1 MKKWMRTACLA
12 LTGLAMAVS
21 LTGCNPKVKDKVVD
35 DSTSTVG
42 GIETQTHI
50 ITDTFSIP
58 IPSSCR
64 GVEDK
69 LNTDL
74 YTWVPTP
81 EGEHIPKDTDFVRV
95 EVAAL
100 DDGDAASKG
109 FEEHGF
115 EDATDSN
122 LHYHYENG
130 ERSKIG
136 GYILISADQ
145 YITTDDGETE
155 DEPRKT
161 INFVVSDGN
170 GSGRAFYVIIRG
182 FTQEYRDAVMD
193 EIKLVNE

>member
-1 MKKWMRTACLA
+1 MPPA
-12 LTGLAMAVS
+12 
-21 LTGCNPKVKDKVVD
+21 
-35 DSTSTVG
+35 
-42 GIETQTHI
+42 
-50 ITDTFSIP
+50 
-58 IPSSCR
+58 
-64 GVEDK
+64 
-69 LNTDL
+69 
-74 YTWVPTP
+74 P
-81 EGEHIPKDTDFVRV
+81 EVRKRDA
-95 EVAAL
+95 EVRLPEVLGHLDAEERRHAL
-100 DDGDAASKG
+100 DDVDAASKG

-122 LHYHYENG
+122 LHYHYENV

-136 GYILISADQ
+136 DYILISADQ

>member
-81 EGEHIPKDTDFVRV
+81 EG
-95 EVAAL
+95 
-100 DDGDAASKG
+100 
-109 FEEHGF
+109 
-115 EDATDSN
+115 
-122 LHYHYENG
+122 
-130 ERSKIG
+130 
-136 GYILISADQ
+136 
-145 YITTDDGETE
+145 
-155 DEPRKT
+155 
-161 INFVVSDGN
+161 
-170 GSGRAFYVIIRG
+170 
-182 FTQEYRDAVMD
+182 
-193 EIKLVNE
+193 

>member
-100 DDGDAASKG
+100 DDVDAADKG
-109 FEEHGF
+109 FAEHGF

-122 LHYHYENG
+122 LHYHYETLEEAR
-130 ERSKIG
+130 ERVAQMKAMGSHMGPDAAAAMRPAG
-136 GYILISADQ
+136 GP
-145 YITTDDGETE
+145 G
-155 DEPRKT
+155 
-161 INFVVSDGN
+161 FG
-170 GSGRAFYVIIRG
+170 GRPKP
-182 FTQEYRDAVMD
+182 AVNPNL
-193 EIKLVNE
+193 KLV